1 MNTRAAG
8 SRSLLRRALR
18 TRKTYRGQ
26 VLVLAVVIILLFI
39 FSTTALI
46 DVYHLEEAR
55 NWGYQVAQE
64 AAMAGA
70 SYSSSE
76 TRWIFFQPPV
86 DPLADTPTPRPDGC
100 MDSLPIQLN
109 GPDALSA
116 ATDML
121 TYEMNLRG
129 FVHPGNYDYEIRVL
143 PDFNGGTADNF
154 PPVPVRLGASRG
166 NWSAAHAAVGV
177 YISFRVSTFMM
188 SIVGRSTV
196 QVHVFAAAEVAP
208 PLECPTPIP

>member
-1 MNTRAAG
+1 MPTREVCPM
-8 SRSLLRRALR
+8 LFLRRASGA
-18 TRKTYRGQ
+18 RKAYRGQ
-26 VLVLAVVIILLFI
+26 VLILAVVIILLFI
-39 FSTTALI
+39 FTATALI

-55 NWGYQVAQE
+55 NWGYRVAQD

-70 SYSSSE
+70 SYTP

-109 GPDALSA
+109 QSEALSA

-121 TYEMNLRG
+121 THEMGLRG
-129 FVHPGNYDYEIRVL
+129 FVYPADYEYDIQVI
-143 PDFNGGTADNF
+143 PDVGGGTRVNY
-154 PPVPVRLGASRG
+154 PTVPVRLGASRG
-166 NWSAAHAAVGV
+166 DWSTTHAAVGV

-188 SIVGRSTV
+188 SIVGRDTV
-196 QVHVFAAAEVAP
+196 EVHVFAAAEVAP
-208 PLECPTPIP
+208 PVECP